1 VGHPFVA
8 SVLLAD
14 MSTASDSPRFGVVG
28 FLSSA
33 SAEKGV
39 KLLQR
44 SPGPVYKPDD
54 AWFGKGPHG
63 IGPEYSMRA
72 SHRFPLNERNTKQVL
87 FPGPKYM
94 MPKGLG
100 RQAES
105 TKRSFNTGKFSNC
118 PRHTMDPGPE
128 RSPGPAAYNREALG
142 LVTVARA
149 MEPNKKLTTG
159 MGGATRFYERETRTG
174 TVPGPGQYALPSAIG
189 GKALPHKSAPPCFP
203 FGKDGA
209 RHAHSIKDP
218 AMVDPCSPG
227 PAAKYK
233 INAACGNQASSARPT
248 SAQYGFGT
256 SSRFPCSP
264 EDNRSHLEA
273 LQRIK
278 RRHEAIANRRAQSA
292 GPSRP
297 AAEAAEEE

>member
-1 VGHPFVA
+1 MVGQALLA

-72 SHRFPLNERNTKQVL
+72 SHRFPLNERNTKQVF

-105 TKRSFNTGKFSNC
+105 TKRSFNAGKFSNC

-128 RSPGPAAYNREALG
+128 
-142 LVTVARA
+142 VTTASLPPCTGTAMTTAIVTYERRPCPCSCPCSRARA
-149 MEPNKKLTTG
+149 ASRLVAAIS
-159 MGGATRFYERETRTG
+159 GAGCLQPR
-174 TVPGPGQYALPSAIG
+174 GPWAGDRGAR
-189 GKALPHKSAPPCFP
+189 
-203 FGKDGA
+203 DGA
-209 RHAHSIKDP
+209 
-218 AMVDPCSPG
+218 
-227 PAAKYK
+227 
-233 INAACGNQASSARPT
+233 
-248 SAQYGFGT
+248 
-256 SSRFPCSP
+256 
-264 EDNRSHLEA
+264 E
-273 LQRIK
+273 
-278 RRHEAIANRRAQSA
+278 
-292 GPSRP
+292 
-297 AAEAAEEE
+297 